1 MCNMHM
7 WISISLRRF
16 WLKEKF
22 QHCTDGSKVAQAFW
36 HLTVKKTCCSPL
48 TAVSKSIFVFGEFLL
63 RLVDFRLF
71 FGAVEPPTSFW
82 SSSLQPP
89 LSGFVFLARKGVP
102 VWSVLC
108 LYITRTRRRF
118 YLRWTATNQI
128 KCTTHKTVLE
138 HCGSSL
144 VLDAK
149 ISCAIW
155 KLKKRKPNC

>member
-36 HLTVKKTCCSPL
+36 HLTVKKNLLQSADCCL
-48 TAVSKSIFVFGEFLL
+48 KI
-63 RLVDFRLF
+63 DFRLWGVLTPAGRF
-71 FGAVEPPTSFW
+71 SIVFW
-82 SSSLQPP
+82 CCWTPHLILIKQFTTPAF
-89 LSGFVFLARKGVP
+89 GFVFLARKGVP

-155 KLKKRKPNC
+155 KLKQRKPNC